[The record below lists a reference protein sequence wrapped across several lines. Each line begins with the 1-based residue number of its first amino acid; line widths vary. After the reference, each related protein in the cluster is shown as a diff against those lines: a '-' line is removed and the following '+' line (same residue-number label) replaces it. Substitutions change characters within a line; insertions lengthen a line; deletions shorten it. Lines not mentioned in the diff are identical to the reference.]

1 MTEKRSNSE
10 IPGDAEVAGAFRKRR
25 IGLPMR
31 SDFFPNPPRIAELLT
46 PAASGCTAGRPLT
59 KSEDQDTIIINRSAR
74 STYPT
79 RKSVRRS
86 GATPTFRRGRTF
98 SRRLHQILGTSKLQV
113 ASSFERPVHVLKH
126 SADSILE
133 GYEMLLRPLLCES
146 RRVTDLQLRERI
158 LESTLEL
165 GVPKQIAQ
173 PLVREDFGATEQIF
187 KGLRSHPTA
196 PIGAKSRTCQ

>member
-1 MTEKRSNSE
+1 MRCTLPRANRRWRLQPEERKMTEKRSNSE

-86 GATPTFRRGRTF
+86 GATPVQCRHK
-98 SRRLHQILGTSKLQV
+98 S
-113 ASSFERPVHVLKH
+113 
-126 SADSILE
+126 
-133 GYEMLLRPLLCES
+133 
-146 RRVTDLQLRERI
+146 
-158 LESTLEL
+158 
-165 GVPKQIAQ
+165 
-173 PLVREDFGATEQIF
+173 
-187 KGLRSHPTA
+187 SHPRCNQVSGRNTGTCLISIRRARPSAETVLMLMAA
-196 PIGAKSRTCQ
+196 PLDDCKSWPLWPR